1 MFCPQKSLISKVSN
15 PVNIICSDEA
25 LLQKE
30 ACDQIISASKQKE
43 VREREVVD
51 VTDKFAWDDLLA
63 NNSSLS
69 LFAESK
75 LTDIRFT
82 KTPKKDAQQALA
94 ELLQTADQDN
104 HFLIRLP
111 KIEKRQKSAKWF
123 KTISQGAKVQ
133 DLWPPKPYEFNHW
146 IQQRASNMGVNIEA
160 DACAML
166 AEQTEGNLLAASQ
179 SLEKLQL
186 LFNEEK
192 VNIEMLAQVISDS
205 ARYSVFLCLDEAL
218 AGKGERAV
226 KMLKKFKQESIAP
239 ISILVNLTREIKTCN
254 QVAIAIQKGQSAMQA
269 LSKSYLWDSKKKV
282 IVAAATRLPLPLW
295 QKLVIRCAHLDR
307 MVKGQEQGNIWQE
320 MESCL
325 WLMSGKKIWGV
336 RK

>member
-1 MFCPQKSLISKVSN
+1 MIN
-15 PVNIICSDEA
+15 PVNIICTDEA

-30 ACDQIISASKQKE
+30 ACDQIISEAKKQG
-43 VREREVVD
+43 VSEREIVG
-51 VTDKFAWDDLLA
+51 VTDKFSWDEVLA
-63 NNSSLS
+63 NSSSLS
-69 LFAESK
+69 LFAEVK
-75 LTDIRFT
+75 LTDIRFS
-82 KTPKKDAQQALA
+82 KSPKKDAQQALVD
-94 ELLQTADQDN
+94 LLQTADQDN
-104 HFLIRLP
+104 LFLIRLP
-111 KIEKRQKSAKWF
+111 KLEKRQKSTKWF
-123 KTISQGAKVQ
+123 KTISSGAETQ
-133 DLWPPKPYEFNHW
+133 ELWPPKPFAFNDW
-146 IQQRASNMGVNIEA
+146 IQQRARSLGVNIEA

-166 AEQTEGNLLAASQ
+166 SEQTEGNLLAASQ
-179 SLEKLQL
+179 SLEKLKL
-186 LFNEEK
+186 LFDSEY
-192 VNIEMLAQVISDS
+192 VNIEKLTQVVSDN

-254 QVAIAIQKGQSAMQA
+254 QVAVAVQKGQTAMQA
-269 LSKSYLWDSKKKV
+269 LSKSYLWDSKKKM
-282 IVAAATRLPLPLW
+282 IASAAARLPLAIW

-325 WLMSGKKIWGV
+325 WLLSGKRIWGV

>member
-1 MFCPQKSLISKVSN
+1 VINS
-15 PVNIICSDEA
+15 VNIICTDEA

-30 ACDQIISASKQKE
+30 ACDQMIAEAKKQG
-43 VREREVVD
+43 VSERKIVD
-51 VTDKFAWDDLLA
+51 VTDKFSWDELLA

-69 LFAESK
+69 LFSEIK
-75 LTDIRFT
+75 LTDIRFN
-82 KTPKKDAQQALA
+82 KIPKKDAQQALV
-94 ELLQTADQDN
+94 ELMKTADQDN
-104 HFLIRLP
+104 LFLVRLP
-111 KIEKRQKSAKWF
+111 KLEKRQKSTKWF
-123 KTISQGAKVQ
+123 KDISNGARVLE
-133 DLWPPKPYEFNHW
+133 LWPPKPHAFNDW
-146 IQQRASNMGVNIEA
+146 IIQRAVKLEIDIDR

-179 SLEKLQL
+179 SLDKIKL
-186 LFNEEK
+186 LFENEK
-192 VNIEMLAQVISDS
+192 INTGMLKDVISDN

-226 KMLKKFKQESIAP
+226 KMLKKFQQESIAP

-254 QVAIAIQKGQSAMQA
+254 QVSVAVQKGQTAMQA
-269 LSKSYLWDSKKKV
+269 LSKSYLWDSKKKM
-282 IVAAATRLPLPLW
+282 IAVAAGRLPLALW

-325 WLMSGKKIWGV
+325 WLMSGKRIWGI
-336 RK
+336 KK